1 METIRYAV
9 IGGSGLYNMPELT
22 DITTL
27 DLETPFGKPS
37 DLITIGSLDGVRVA
51 FLPRHGRGHVH
62 TPSEVPYRAN
72 LFALKMLGVTHVVA
86 VSACGSL
93 KEALAPGHIVVPDQ
107 LYDNTRL
114 ERGRSFFGN
123 GLVVHVSVADPF
135 CPDLSRLIV
144 EGTRAAGATVHEGGT
159 FVTIEGP
166 RFSTR
171 AESEVFRRMGFSIIG
186 MTTSPEAFLAR
197 EAEMCYAVMAHV
209 TDYDVWHHSE
219 EAVSAELV
227 FKQFHANIGMAQ
239 RAVRNVIGLL
249 ARSAVP
255 CACQDA
261 LSDAIATARERV
273 TPETLSRLAPLIGR
287 YFSTAAR

>member
-22 DITTL
+22 DVTTL
-27 DLETPFGKPS
+27 DLDTPFGKPS
-37 DLITIGSLDGVRVA
+37 DLITVGGLDGVRVA
-51 FLPRHGRGHVH
+51 FLPRHGRGHLH

-72 LFALKMLGVTHVVA
+72 LFALKLLGVTHVVA

-114 ERGRSFFGN
+114 DRGRSFFGN
-123 GLVVHVSVADPF
+123 GWEVHVSVADPV
-135 CPDLSRLIV
+135 CPDLSRLIA
-144 EGTRAAGATVHEGGT
+144 EGARAAGATVHEGGT

-197 EAEMCYAVMAHV
+197 EAELCYAVMAHV

-219 EAVSAELV
+219 ESVSAELV

-239 RAVRNVIGLL
+239 RAVRNVISLL
-249 ARSAVP
+249 ARSAAP
-255 CACQDA
+255 CAYQDA

-273 TPETLSRLAPLIGR
+273 TPETLSRLAPLIGK
-287 YFSTAAR
+287 YFSKAMR

>member
-22 DITTL
+22 DVTTL

-51 FLPRHGRGHVH
+51 FLPRHGRGHIH

-239 RAVRNVIGLL
+239 RAVRNVIGRL
-249 ARSAVP
+249 ARSAAA
-255 CACQDA
+255 CAHQDA

-273 TPETLSRLAPLIGR
+273 TPETLNRLAPLIGK